1 MNPLD
6 QLGAARPAY
15 LDTATDPETRA
26 RELHHALSGPRQTR
40 SGRLAGPRRV
50 RLPILGTGLVA
61 ATAAAATAIVVVSH
75 TAPDRPGHSHPGTA
89 SAPSVRLDARQVLL
103 AAAAGAARQPDTSGA
118 WWHTRTVS
126 QLLVRVASPAPFWAW
141 QRQGEQMWTSRD
153 PAGDQWSSTRSLA
166 FRPAGAADAAAW
178 KRAGSPAQVTT
189 EAVTPGAKGSVGK
202 LAGETLS
209 ATDGPAHETKVPSV
223 GGGDV
228 FWLGRNVTMRELL
241 SLPDTPRALK
251 SWLLASYGGHDTESD
266 STPESSQ
273 GWLFR
278 VATGLIS
285 DMPVRPKVR
294 AAAFAMLADLPGV
307 SVTRGVRTADG
318 GIGTAVGIEEVSKAK
333 ATDPTGGLNLDRL
346 VFDESTGRPLQ
357 TDSIVV
363 KPGGLQSGLAPGT
376 VWTITTIG
384 QIGWTDARP

>member
-1 MNPLD
+1 
-6 QLGAARPAY
+6 
-15 LDTATDPETRA
+15 
-26 RELHHALSGPRQTR
+26 
-40 SGRLAGPRRV
+40 
-50 RLPILGTGLVA
+50 
-61 ATAAAATAIVVVSH
+61 
-75 TAPDRPGHSHPGTA
+75 
-89 SAPSVRLDARQVLL
+89 
-103 AAAAGAARQPDTSGA
+103 
-118 WWHTRTVS
+118 
-126 QLLVRVASPAPFWAW
+126 
-141 QRQGEQMWTSRD
+141 
-153 PAGDQWSSTRSLA
+153 
-166 FRPAGAADAAAW
+166 
-178 KRAGSPAQVTT
+178 
-189 EAVTPGAKGSVGK
+189 
-202 LAGETLS
+202 
-209 ATDGPAHETKVPSV
+209 V